1 MQPALE
7 VADILRHHGAAYR
20 AAEADSLSNTQRR
33 VMAAIEACRTATL
46 GGHVERCEDCGE
58 TRIAYNSCR
67 NRHCPKCQGLA
78 RAQWLADRHA
88 ELLPVPYFHVV
99 FTMPAPIAAI
109 ALQNKAVVYDILFKA
124 AADTTRVISADP
136 RHLGAEV
143 GMIAV
148 LHTWGQNLFHHPH
161 LHCIVPGG
169 GLSPEGRWVTCRHGF
184 FVSVRVLSRLYRR
197 LFLERLLAAYYAGR
211 LNFFGE
217 LTGLTMPAAFAAHLR
232 PLRQVNWVV
241 YAKRPFA
248 DPQHVLNYLGRYT
261 HRVAIANSRLI
272 NLSDG
277 QVRFRWKDYRQ
288 PARPKV
294 MTLDVG
300 EFIRRFLLHVLPDGF
315 RRIRHFGFLAN
326 THRRRKLAMIRNL
339 LQFTAPDTAPKPTN
353 YREQYAQLT
362 GRSLDIC
369 PTCGGHMV
377 EIAALNPALRP
388 FRCDTS

>member
-1 MQPALE
+1 
-7 VADILRHHGAAYR
+7 
-20 AAEADSLSNTQRR
+20 
-33 VMAAIEACRTATL
+33 
-46 GGHVERCEDCGE
+46 
-58 TRIAYNSCR
+58 
-67 NRHCPKCQGLA
+67 
-78 RAQWLADRHA
+78 
-88 ELLPVPYFHVV
+88 
-99 FTMPAPIAAI
+99 
-109 ALQNKAVVYDILFKA
+109 
-124 AADTTRVISADP
+124 
-136 RHLGAEV
+136 
-143 GMIAV
+143 
-148 LHTWGQNLFHHPH
+148 
-161 LHCIVPGG
+161 
-169 GLSPEGRWVTCRHGF
+169 
-184 FVSVRVLSRLYRR
+184 VLSRLYRR
-197 LFLERLLAAYYAGR
+197 LFLERLLAAFHAGR

-326 THRRRKLAMIRNL
+326 THRRSKLAMIRNL
-339 LQFTAPDTAPKPTN
+339 LQLTAPDTAPKPTN
-353 YREQYAQLT
+353 YREQYAISRHLPHLRWAH
-362 GRSLDIC
+362 GRDRSAQSRAKAI
-369 PTCGGHMV
+369 PV
-377 EIAALNPALRP
+377 
-388 FRCDTS
+388 

>member
-1 MQPALE
+1 
-7 VADILRHHGAAYR
+7 
-20 AAEADSLSNTQRR
+20 
-33 VMAAIEACRTATL
+33 
-46 GGHVERCEDCGE
+46 
-58 TRIAYNSCR
+58 
-67 NRHCPKCQGLA
+67 
-78 RAQWLADRHA
+78 
-88 ELLPVPYFHVV
+88 
-99 FTMPAPIAAI
+99 
-109 ALQNKAVVYDILFKA
+109 
-124 AADTTRVISADP
+124 
-136 RHLGAEV
+136 
-143 GMIAV
+143 
-148 LHTWGQNLFHHPH
+148 
-161 LHCIVPGG
+161 
-169 GLSPEGRWVTCRHGF
+169 
-184 FVSVRVLSRLYRR
+184 VLSRLYRR
-197 LFLERLLAAYYAGR
+197 LFLERLLAAFHAGR

-217 LTGLTMPAAFAAHLR
+217 LTGLTVPAAFTAHLR
-232 PLRQVNWVV
+232 PLREVNWVV

-272 NLSDG
+272 NLSDR

-326 THRRRKLAMIRNL
+326 THRRSKLAMIRNL
-339 LQFTAPDTAPKPTN
+339 LQITAPDAAPKPTN

-377 EIAALNPALRP
+377 EIAVLNPTLRP